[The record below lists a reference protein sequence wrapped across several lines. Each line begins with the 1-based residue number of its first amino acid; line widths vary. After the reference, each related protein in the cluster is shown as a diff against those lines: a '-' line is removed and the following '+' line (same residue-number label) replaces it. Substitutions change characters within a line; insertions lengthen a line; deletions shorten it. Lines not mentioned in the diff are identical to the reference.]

1 MPNDGLTL
9 LTPLELNRI
18 APLDEASHLS
28 SLSVDTLRDK
38 FRDKLV
44 RLSEKRL
51 GMRVG
56 DALMLGATAKSNH
69 T

>member
-1 MPNDGLTL
+1 MPNDGLTP